1 MFRFIKIFIPGCALS
16 CGGCMFLIVA
26 FFGLIFYGALSA
38 SRSQIQT
45 ANDVPRMLVIDL
57 SQPVVNFA
65 TSRESLA
72 FSARDRQSISFWDFE
87 RKIIKAAKDPNICGI
102 ALVGYF
108 TEASFAQVAEFR
120 RSLERFK
127 ASGKPVYAYLENPGL
142 AEYYLA
148 SVATEVYMN
157 PSGTLEFKGI
167 AINSA
172 YFANALKKYGL
183 DAQVIKAGKF
193 KSFGEIFT
201 SDKMSPEN
209 KAILSAIA
217 DSIWGGVLKDVAAS
231 RGVELARLREISDKM
246 PLLEA
251 GEALKLEMLDGVLYR
266 DGFLARMAEIS
277 GRDEAADS
285 FNQVSILNYASDFK
299 IKIKIGNVASD
310 KIALV
315 YMEGEIIDSEYV
327 VRGSVAS
334 RPYCKLLRDLAED
347 DSVKGVV
354 LRIDSPGG
362 SAYASEE
369 IRHEVEKLAAKKP
382 VIASMGSTAASG
394 AYWIACAADKIFAQQ
409 NTITGSIGVFAV
421 KFSGKTLANNF
432 GITFDGV
439 KTSPMADM
447 DTLTRPLSGAEIAVL
462 QKSVDSMYDKF
473 IKTVAKGRKLPESE
487 VLKLAEG
494 RIYLAGDATETK
506 LFDEIGG
513 LSAALEFCAKVD
525 TPDGLLKLDIVQYP
539 YAMTFADFWASFS
552 EGGEPFSQV
561 KKFIFER
568 FAPRQLESLLEGGEM
583 RAQMPLVLEIK

>member
-26 FFGLIFYGALSA
+26 FLGLVFFGAISA
-38 SRSQIQT
+38 NRSQIQA
-45 ANDVPRMLVIDL
+45 ANGVPRMLVIDL
-57 SQPVVNFA
+57 SQPIVNFA
-65 TSRESLA
+65 ISRESFA
-72 FSARDRQSISFWDFE
+72 FSARDRQSISVWDFE

-108 TEASFAQVAEFR
+108 TEASFAQVAEI
-120 RSLERFK
+120 RSMLERFK
-127 ASGKPVYAYLENPGL
+127 AAGKPVYAYLENPGL
-142 AEYYLA
+142 AEYYAA

-231 RGVELARLREISDKM
+231 RGVELARLKEISDKT

-251 GEALKLEMLDGVLYR
+251 GEALELGMLDGVLYR
-266 DGFLARMAEIS
+266 DGFLARMAEFS
-277 GRDEAADS
+277 GRDEAANS

-299 IKIKIGNVASD
+299 IRMGNVKPHSVA
-310 KIALV
+310 IV
-315 YMEGEIIDSEYV
+315 YMEGEVVDSEV
-327 VRGSVAS
+327 SARGIVAS

-439 KTSPMADM
+439 KTSPMADI
-447 DTLTRPLSGAEIAVL
+447 DTLTRPLSGPEIAVL

-494 RIYLAGDATETK
+494 RIYLAGDASETK

-513 LSAALEFCAKVD
+513 LSAALEFCSKVD
-525 TPDGLLKLDIVQYP
+525 TPDGLLNLDIVQYP